1 MKKLKKLSLKKEI
14 EREAEA
20 LEKEVSGR
28 KDLDHITVSED
39 MEEALF
45 QKIQDYE
52 YEKRAKVVYRK
63 KKKRYAIIAVAA
75 VFILVFGSV
84 MTGVGSKS
92 YWKVWWDREVDEG
105 KISYIDVDKMSSQET
120 EDIDEVQAYKEIRS
134 ELGILPV
141 RLVYSPEGMEIE
153 KYELNTDL
161 QKAMLLYKYKGQTVK
176 YTMYM
181 NNADSSFGEK
191 KTDELVDEFLIISD
205 NGVEIKVKEY
215 EEKDKK
221 VRRYEAEFEYAGA
234 QYEIKGV
241 VEKKEFEKILK
252 NLYFSKVK
260 RVSFFLFG
268 CLLNREAKKRVKT
281 QRGMRKE
288 KSYEETYFIYIRKR
302 CSVMRNRCRVCDK
315 CQRIR
320 KRVRT
325 N

>member
-1 MKKLKKLSLKKEI
+1 
-14 EREAEA
+14 
-20 LEKEVSGR
+20 
-28 KDLDHITVSED
+28 

-181 NNADSSFGEK
+181 NNAILLLGRK
-191 KTDELVDEFLIISD
+191 NDELVDEFLIISD
-205 NGVEIKVKEY
+205 NGVEIK
-215 EEKDKK
+215 
-221 VRRYEAEFEYAGA
+221 
-234 QYEIKGV
+234 
-241 VEKKEFEKILK
+241 
-252 NLYFSKVK
+252 
-260 RVSFFLFG
+260 
-268 CLLNREAKKRVKT
+268 
-281 QRGMRKE
+281 
-288 KSYEETYFIYIRKR
+288 
-302 CSVMRNRCRVCDK
+302 
-315 CQRIR
+315 
-320 KRVRT
+320 
-325 N
+325 

>member
-63 KKKRYAIIAVAA
+63 KKKSYAIIAVAA

-92 YWKVWWDREVDEG
+92 YWKVWWDRDVGDEKASVINVD
-105 KISYIDVDKMSSQET
+105 DMNSQKT
-120 EDIDEVQAYKEIRS
+120 EDLDEVHIYKKIRS

-161 QKAMLLYKYKGQTVK
+161 QKAMLLYKYKEQTVK

-191 KTDELVDEFLIISD
+191 ETDKLTDEFLIISD

-221 VRRYEAEFEYAGA
+221 VKRYEAEFEYAGA

-241 VEKKEFEKILK
+241 VEKEEFEKILK
-252 NLYFSKVK
+252 NPKTNPYRCYKPLK
-260 RVSFFLFG
+260 RWVHVLQIFLFKLAV
-268 CLLNREAKKRVKT
+268 LLHLVLR
-281 QRGMRKE
+281 
-288 KSYEETYFIYIRKR
+288 
-302 CSVMRNRCRVCDK
+302 
-315 CQRIR
+315 
-320 KRVRT
+320 
-325 N
+325 

>member
-1 MKKLKKLSLKKEI
+1 MAKANFILTLFGEMSRKNIGQKKGQGMKKLKKLSLKKEI

-63 KKKRYAIIAVAA
+63 KKKSYAIIAVAA

-92 YWKVWWDREVDEG
+92 YWKVWWDRDVGDEKASVINVD
-105 KISYIDVDKMSSQET
+105 DMNSQKT
-120 EDIDEVQAYKEIRS
+120 EDLDEVHIYKKIRS

-161 QKAMLLYKYKGQTVK
+161 QKAMLLYKYKEQTVK

-191 KTDELVDEFLIISD
+191 ETDKLTDEFLIISD

-221 VRRYEAEFEYAGA
+221 VKRYEAEFEYAGA

-241 VEKKEFEKILK
+241 VEKEEFEKILK
-252 NLYFSKVK
+252 NLYFSK
-260 RVSFFLFG
+260 
-268 CLLNREAKKRVKT
+268 
-281 QRGMRKE
+281 
-288 KSYEETYFIYIRKR
+288 
-302 CSVMRNRCRVCDK
+302 
-315 CQRIR
+315 
-320 KRVRT
+320 
-325 N
+325 